1 MLNGW
6 INSGTQKCHVNFRW
20 QFHDDDKITI
30 YQSKNLLGDMNNNKN
45 QSFFGHFV
53 ATLGVNKTPIYVT

>member
-20 QFHDDDKITI
+20 QFYDDDKITI
-30 YQSKNLLGDMNNNKN
+30 YQPKILLGDTNDN
-45 QSFFGHFV
+45 
-53 ATLGVNKTPIYVT
+53 